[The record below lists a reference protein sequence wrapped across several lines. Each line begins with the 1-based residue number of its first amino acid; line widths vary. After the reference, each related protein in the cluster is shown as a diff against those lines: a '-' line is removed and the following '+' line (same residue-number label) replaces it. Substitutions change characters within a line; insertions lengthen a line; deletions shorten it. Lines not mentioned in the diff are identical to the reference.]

1 MEPERLNE
9 FERALLTSIA
19 RHDAAILA
27 ILPDLLVG
35 KREFTGLGGFT
46 YFEQNQILSDLADRV
61 LTLKGSISMPGV
73 PMGRGAVLF
82 LKAGQPA
89 MLETFTYGDE
99 QWNGVWDGFSIQ
111 ETT

>member
-9 FERALLTSIA
+9 FERAILTSIA
-19 RHDAAILA
+19 RHEAGILV
-27 ILPDLLVG
+27 ILPDLLVV
-35 KREFTGLGGFT
+35 KREFTGVGSFT
-46 YFEQNQILSDLADRV
+46 DFEQDQILSDLGDRV
-61 LTLKGSISMPGV
+61 LALKGSISMPGV
-73 PMGRGAVLF
+73 PMGMGAVLF
-82 LKAGQPA
+82 LKAGRPA